1 MSEKLGQGAVG
12 REAAWDFYA
21 LFEGHSAIMFLVDRG
36 SLAIL
41 DANRACEHFYGY
53 TRAEFLQLKV
63 TDLNTLSRA
72 ELEQEFDRARAEGR
86 HYYTFKHRLKGGELR
101 DVEVRS
107 HPFSMADGRM
117 VYFAI
122 VHDITQR
129 VRNEAELKASEERY
143 RWLVD
148 NTREGI
154 ALVKDSKLV
163 YTNPS
168 AERIIGY
175 TPAELAEMDFAEL
188 ISLEDRELVSNYRS
202 RRLKGE
208 PMPEFYEVRVF
219 HKDGS
224 LRWVEI
230 SGVAID
236 LDGQPATLNFI
247 TDITQRKR
255 TEEERVQR
263 ERLQAAVATAGAACH
278 ELNQPL
284 QGVLSQLELMML
296 RLADQPGLAG
306 ELRRI
311 LDQAN
316 QMAEITQRLN
326 RITDFRTRQY
336 LDQSEILDLAG
347 SAPEAGR

>member
-1 MSEKLGQGAVG
+1 MSEKQGQGGQGAG
-12 REAAWDFYA
+12 WDFRA
-21 LFEGHSAIMFLVDRG
+21 LLEGHSAMMFLVDRD
-36 SLAIL
+36 SMAIL
-41 DANRACEHFYGY
+41 DANRACEQFYGY
-53 TRAEFLQLKV
+53 SRVEFLQLNV
-63 TDLNTLSRA
+63 TDLNTLNRA

-86 HYYTFKHRLKGGELR
+86 HYYTFKHRLKNGELR

-107 HPFSMADGRM
+107 HPFSMADGRA

-129 VRNEAELKASEERY
+129 TRNQAELKASEERY

-148 NTREGI
+148 NIREGI
-154 ALVKDSKLV
+154 ALIKDRRMV

-175 TPAELAEMDFAEL
+175 TPSELAEMDFSEL
-188 ISLEDRELVSNYRS
+188 ISLEDRELVSNYRA

-208 PMPEFYEVRVF
+208 PMPETYEVRVF

-255 TEEERVQR
+255 AEEERVHR
-263 ERLQAAVATAGAACH
+263 ERLQAAVVTAGAACH

-284 QGVLSQLELMML
+284 QGVLSHLELMLM
-296 RLADQPGLAG
+296 RVGDQPELAREVG
-306 ELRRI
+306 RI
-311 LDQAN
+311 LDQTR
-316 QMAEITQRLN
+316 QMAEITQRLS
-326 RITDFRTRQY
+326 RITDFRTRRY
-336 LDQSEILDLAG
+336 LDQSEILDLEG
-347 SAPEAGR
+347 SAPKAGGQ